1 MRMYT
6 QSRRFMTAWAVSA
19 AALTT
24 LTFAAPAVQAQDYP
38 NKPITLVVPFG
49 PGSATDQYARVYAQ
63 AVSDYLKVP
72 VVIDNRG
79 GASGAIGAQTVARA
93 APDGYTV
100 FITTNTTQVANPSL
114 FKKLNYDPVKD
125 FAPVALL
132 SKGQM
137 LLLVRPDSPYQSL
150 ADLVDAARKSPG
162 KLTFGSGSS
171 SSLVASELLRQMA
184 NLDVVS
190 VPYKSNPQAL
200 IDLIGGQI
208 DFMFADAPT
217 SVPQVQ
223 SGKLRALAAS
233 DAKRLAVMPEVPT
246 VDEAGIKGYAMS
258 YWFAIYVPVGAPDAV
273 IQRLH
278 QAFAYAV
285 QSPGARAYL
294 EKTSGEVAFGT
305 PEALAR
311 FQEEE
316 MAKWARVIRAAGIE
330 PQ

>member
-1 MRMYT
+1 MKMHAL
-6 QSRRFMTAWAVSA
+6 SRRCA
-19 AALTT
+19 AALTFSMCV
-24 LTFAAPAVQAQDYP
+24 LAFAAALAQAQEYP
-38 NKPITLVVPFG
+38 NKPITLVVPFE
-49 PGSATDQYARVYAQ
+49 PGSGTDQSARVYAQ

-100 FITTNTTQVANPSL
+100 FMTTNTTQVANPSL

-150 ADLVDAARKSPG
+150 ADLLDAARKSPG
-162 KLTFGSGSS
+162 KLSFGSGSS

-184 NLDVVS
+184 NLYVLS
-190 VPYKSNPQAL
+190 VPYKSNPQAI

-208 DFMFADAPT
+208 DFMFADATT

-233 DAKRLAVMPEVPT
+233 DVKRLAVTPDVPT

-258 YWFAIYVPVGAPDAV
+258 YWSAIYVPAGTPDAV

-278 QAFAYAV
+278 QAFAHAV
-285 QSPGARAYL
+285 QSPEVQTYL
-294 EKTSGEVAFGT
+294 EKTSGEVAFGM
-305 PEALAR
+305 PAALAR

-316 MAKWARVIRAAGIE
+316 MAKWARVIQAAGIE